1 MTTFKKMR
9 RRERELAEDQAREI
23 LTRAEHGILA
33 TVGLDGWPYAVP
45 VNHVLFGGVLYIHCA
60 NKGHK
65 LENIA
70 QEERVSYCA
79 VASATVLPAELTT
92 RYESAIVFG
101 RAALVTD
108 PIEKRRTLE
117 ALAVRF
123 CGELTPEAEKEIVMA
138 GPRTAVLRI
147 RPEHITAKSN
157 RKI

>member
-1 MTTFKKMR
+1 
-9 RRERELAEDQAREI
+9 
-23 LTRAEHGILA
+23 
-33 TVGLDGWPYAVP
+33 
-45 VNHVLFGGVLYIHCA
+45 
-60 NKGHK
+60 
-65 LENIA
+65 
-70 QEERVSYCA
+70 

-108 PIEKRRTLE
+108 PIEKRRALE

-123 CGELTPEAEKEIVMA
+123 CGELTPEAEKEIAVV

>member
-9 RRERELAEDQAREI
+9 RCERELSEDQAREI
-23 LTRAEHGILA
+23 LTRAEHGVLA

-45 VNHVLFGGVLYIHCA
+45 VNHVLLGGVLYIHCA
-60 NKGHK
+60 QQGHK

-108 PIEKRRTLE
+108 PIEKRRALE

-123 CGELTPEAEKEIVMA
+123 CGELTPEAEKEIAVV

-147 RPEHITAKSN
+147 RPERISAKSN
-157 RKI
+157 HEI

>member
-9 RRERELAEDQAREI
+9 RRERELTEDQAREI
-23 LTRAEHGILA
+23 LTRAEYGILA

-45 VNHVLFGGVLYIHCA
+45 VNHILLDGVLYIHCA
-60 NKGHK
+60 REGYK
-65 LENIA
+65 LDNIA

-101 RAALVTD
+101 RAAPVTD
-108 PIEKRRTLE
+108 PIEKRRALE

-123 CGELTPEAEKEIVMA
+123 CGELTPEAEKEIVMV

-157 RKI
+157 REI